1 MPSDH
6 IIAFA
11 NLGNTCFMNAALQAL
26 RLTPGFLSAILEDF
40 EEYDLR
46 EPYAPLIRSL
56 HDLYKEI
63 LATPSKTLIRPR
75 SFLEALIRS
84 VETGKKIKMEEDK
97 ASKERLA
104 LKDVLI
110 EEEKRLDLEEA
121 QLNVEEDIP
130 KRLKL
135 EETRLQ
141 LEIKKE
147 KLKVVDVFKYKYGD
161 QMDIDEFLIRL
172 LDQFHECISRRVKMD
187 IEPVPSLMNNPIHIQ
202 QIEALN
208 AWKDRYKSHYSSIV
222 CDFHHQT
229 QLRITCNTCGYMS
242 SQYGSTPIVQARISP
257 SATTLIDCFRYTF
270 NTISIDDYDCPTCLS
285 KKAATQTYRFSG
297 FPKNLIIMISR
308 FENSLTKN
316 ERFIGLDLERLDLR
330 PFLAFQSPFSDEPPI
345 YQTYA
350 VIHHHGHSLHGG
362 HYTMMGRQGHNWYH
376 YNDGMVNHARESDV
390 MTKEAYMLFLTHKPA
405 YSRFQSVEYPRYQ
418 AEA

>member
-11 NLGNTCFMNAALQAL
+11 NLGNTCFMNAVLQAL

-63 LATPSKTLIRPR
+63 LSTPSGTLLKPR
-75 SFLEALIRS
+75 SFLEALIQS

-97 ASKERLA
+97 VSKERLK
-104 LKDVLI
+104 LKDLLA
-110 EEEKRLDLEEA
+110 EEEKGLDLEEA
-121 QLNVEEDIP
+121 RLNVKEDIP

-135 EETRLQ
+135 EEDRLQ

-147 KLKVVDVFKYKYGD
+147 KLKVVDVFKYTYGD

-187 IEPVPSLMNNPIHIQ
+187 IEPIPSLMDNPIHIQ
-202 QIEALN
+202 QIQALN
-208 AWKDRYKSHYSSIV
+208 AWKDRYKSHYSSIIN
-222 CDFHHQT
+222 DFHHQT

-270 NTISIDDYDCPTCLS
+270 NTTNIDDYDCPTCLS
-285 KKAATQTYRFSG
+285 KKAATQTYRFSK

-308 FENSLTKN
+308 FEMSLTKN
-316 ERFIGLDLERLDLR
+316 ERLIGLDLERLDLR
-330 PFLAFQSPFSDEPPI
+330 PFLGFPSPFSDVPPI

-362 HYTMMGRQGHNWYH
+362 HYTMMGLQGRDWYH
-376 YNDGMVNHARESDV
+376 YNDGNVTRSRASNV
-390 MTKEAYMLFLTHKPA
+390 MTKEAYMLFLTHRSD
-405 YSRFQSVEYPRYQ
+405 YSRFETVEYPRYQ